1 MTTRIELKKK
11 MLFITADFCKRV
23 FSGDLLLHLLS
34 ELLFSFCTR
43 TARAVQTHFFSFC
56 TSFCTKNWT
65 IIRTINVT
73 VNPRRRHV
81 CRNLMYQYEILCMC
95 VMDLMQSASASPG
108 ITIAPRA
115 RGSNSWNMVFPTVF
129 HLTSRHVSFLNSWTE
144 KSKNSKNMNF
154 RTWTKFFCCK
164 MNLGKCICP
173 GWTTWTSTFE
183 FVLYQ
188 LDNLVPVLVD
198 VRGFWRFRL
207 ERSKGWSWGLLWI
220 DKARAKDKTYIW
232 VSV

>member
-1 MTTRIELKKK
+1 MRSYFVRPLRRPRYHIWFSSKHYKLFWRSTKK
-11 MLFITADFCKRV
+11 
-23 FSGDLLLHLLS
+23 
-34 ELLFSFCTR
+34 
-43 TARAVQTHFFSFC
+43 HF
-56 TSFCTKNWT
+56 
-65 IIRTINVT
+65 
-73 VNPRRRHV
+73 V
-81 CRNLMYQYEILCMC
+81 CR
-95 VMDLMQSASASPG
+95 SPQRN
-108 ITIAPRA
+108 P
-115 RGSNSWNMVFPTVF
+115 SVDPWNMVFPAVF

-164 MNLGKCICP
+164 MNLDKCICP

-198 VRGFWRFRL
+198 IRGFWRFRL
-207 ERSKGWSWGLLWI
+207 ESSEGWSQGVTSEILLWI
-220 DKARAKDKTYIW
+220 DEAKAMKTYIW